1 MMDKKEKV
9 YIVILNWNNAKDTI
23 DCIKSLEKDDYPNYK
38 VLIID
43 NASTDDS
50 VKKIK
55 EVCPNYKF
63 ILNKKNYGFAKGFNI
78 GLKEAVRRGAAFVV
92 ALNNDVFVE
101 KNFLAPL
108 VKRAESDSKIGIIGP
123 KVLDTR
129 GKINSI
135 GVKINFNNG
144 EFPGIGSGEEDR
156 GQFNQAKEVKAV
168 GGCCLFI
175 KSDLIKKIGGI
186 PEDYFFYY
194 EETDFCMRVR
204 RAGFKIFVEPNSVVK
219 HRIGGSSN
227 PQVSSFS
234 RYYMVR
240 NSLIFMHKY
249 APRTKWIKFIVWATC
264 KNMFYALK
272 FFLISLFKKEGR
284 RERNWSRA
292 YFWGYLDFLR
302 SRKGKA
308 EYNWLAVK

>member
-1 MMDKKEKV
+1 MPDKKKV
-9 YIVILNWNNAKDTI
+9 YVIVLNWNNAKDTI
-23 DCIKSLEKDDYPNYK
+23 KCLKALKKDDYPNYK
-38 VLIID
+38 VLLVD

-55 EVCPNYKF
+55 KIFPNYEF

-78 GLKEAVRRGAAFVV
+78 GLKEGIKRGAAYVV

-108 VKRAESDSKIGIIGP
+108 VSLAETDPKIGLAGP
-123 KVLDTR
+123 KVLDTQ

-135 GVKINFNNG
+135 GVEVNLDKG
-144 EFPGIGSGEEDR
+144 VFPGIGSGEKDH
-156 GQFNQAKEVKAV
+156 GQFNKVKEVKAI

-175 KSDLIKKIGGI
+175 KSDLMKKIGGI

-194 EETDFCMRVR
+194 EETDFCMKTRK
-204 RAGFKIFVEPNSVVK
+204 AGFKIFVEPNSVVR

-227 PQVSSFS
+227 PEEGTFS
-234 RYYMVR
+234 KYYMIR
-240 NSLIFMHKY
+240 NRLIFMHKY
-249 APRTKWIKFIVWATC
+249 APRASWVKFIVRVTC
-264 KNMFYALK
+264 KNTYYVLK
-272 FFLISLFKKEGR
+272 FFLISLFKKEGK

-292 YFWGYLDFLR
+292 HFWGYLDFLR
-302 SRKGKA
+302 SKKGRA
-308 EYNWLAVK
+308 EYNWLTNK